1 MVSAG
6 VALFCGAASA
16 IEQVATVARSV
27 SVSVFFILCSLG
39 VSGCA
44 LCPCAALTGKTWQ
57 RAGWK
62 DDARAGRK
70 YG

>member
-27 SVSVFFILCSLG
+27 RVSVFFILCSLG
-39 VSGCA
+39 VMG
-44 LCPCAALTGKTWQ
+44 
-57 RAGWK
+57 
-62 DDARAGRK
+62 ARFVFVRP
-70 YG
+70 